1 MLPTTQLDLR
11 QDETPPVVQPSAT
24 TRGHDPAART
34 GLVVGVLALAGIAVS
49 LMQTLVIPIVPQLP
63 VLLGSTPSSTA
74 WAITATLLAGAVV
87 TPIAGRLGDMLGKKP
102 VLLASLVGMV
112 VGSLICA
119 MADSLVPLVIGRA
132 VQGLAA
138 GVIPLGIS
146 LMRDVLPPRK
156 LGPAVA
162 LMSASLGVGGALGL
176 PAAALIAEHA
186 DWHVLFWVSAGL
198 GAVVFLLVLLLIPAR
213 GLRVGGRLD
222 AGGALGLS
230 ITLVALLL
238 AVSKGAEWGWSS
250 PRILGLLMVAL
261 VAGAAWAWWQL
272 RTAQPLVDLRT
283 TARPQVLITNLASVV
298 FGFSMF
304 SMSLVIPQVVQLP
317 TQTGFGLGRSIL
329 VAGLVMVPSGLVMMV
344 AAPLSATVSRRTS
357 PRVTLMIGALTV
369 AVGYALGVFFMG
381 SVWQLCVVTG
391 VIGAGIG
398 FAYGSLPQLIMS
410 AVPVSE
416 TSAANG
422 FNTLVRS
429 VGTSVSSAVAGAV
442 LAGSATIVGT
452 VSVPSQGGFQTILV
466 VGSAAALV
474 SLLIAALLPRQVPS
488 TIPPGPSV
496 PAETS
501 TSTKVG

>member
-1 MLPTTQLDLR
+1 MTTDVARPLSAAAPAERAVRSLDEVGPTT
-11 QDETPPVVQPSAT
+11 
-24 TRGHDPAART
+24 RT

-63 VLLGSTPSSTA
+63 VLLGSAPGSTA
-74 WAITATLLAGAVV
+74 WAVTATLLAGAVV
-87 TPIAGRLGDMLGKKP
+87 TPIAGRLGDMVGKKP
-102 VLLASLVGMV
+102 VLLASLVAMV
-112 VGSLICA
+112 VGSLVCA
-119 MADSLVPLVIGRA
+119 LADSVVPLVAGRA

-176 PAAALIAEHA
+176 PAAALIAQHA
-186 DWHVLFWVSAGL
+186 DWHVLFWVAGGL
-198 GAVVFLLVLLLIPAR
+198 GAVVFLLVLALIPGR
-213 GLRVGGRLD
+213 GARVGGRLD
-222 AGGALGLS
+222 VVGALGLS
-230 ITLVALLL
+230 VSLVALLL
-238 AVSKGAEWGWSS
+238 AVSKGAAWGWTS
-250 PRILGLLMVAL
+250 PRVLLLLAVA
-261 VAGAAWAWWQL
+261 VSAGAAWGWWQL
-272 RTAQPLVDLRT
+272 RTAHPLVDLRT

-304 SMSLVIPQVVQLP
+304 SMSLVVPQVVQLP

-344 AAPLSATVSRRTS
+344 AAPLSAAVSRRTS

-369 AVGYALGVFFMG
+369 AIGYGLGVFFLG
-381 SVWQLCVVTG
+381 SVWQLCLVTG
-391 VIGAGIG
+391 LIGAGIG

-410 AVPVSE
+410 AVPTSE

-429 VGTSVSSAVAGAV
+429 IGTSVSSAVAGAV
-442 LAGSATIVGT
+442 LAASATTVGG
-452 VSVPSQGGFQTILV
+452 VSAPSLGGFQTILV
-466 VGSAAALV
+466 VGSAAAVLT
-474 SLLIAALLPRQVPS
+474 LIIAAFLPRQVTPATTPS
-488 TIPPGPSV
+488 LSV
-496 PAETS
+496 PAGTS
-501 TSTKVG
+501 TYAKVS